1 MTKTTTP
8 EDLEALDRLEQ
19 KVRLLVTE
27 MGRLRTEHAKA
38 AEENHRLSGE
48 LESALAKLS
57 DAEGAEAEMAAMRQE
72 RDQVRSRVAGILEHL
87 EGLDI

>member
-1 MTKTTTP
+1 MTP

-27 MGRLRTEHAKA
+27 LGRLRAEHTKT
-38 AEENHRLSGE
+38 AEENRRLSTE
-48 LESALAKLS
+48 LDSALAKLTE
-57 DAEGAEAEMAAMRQE
+57 AEGASAEMAALRRE

>member
-1 MTKTTTP
+1 MTAG
-8 EDLEALDRLEQ
+8 DLEALDRLEQ

-27 MGRLRTEHAKA
+27 MGRMR
-38 AEENHRLSGE
+38 AEQATQTRENKRLSGE
-48 LESALAKLS
+48 LEAALAKLT
-57 DAEGAEAEMAAMRQE
+57 DAEGTHSEVEALRQE

>member
-1 MTKTTTP
+1 MTL

-19 KVRLLVTE
+19 KVRLLVAE
-27 MGRLRTEHAKA
+27 MGRLRAEHAKQ
-38 AEENHRLSGE
+38 AEENRRLSGE
-48 LESALAKLS
+48 LDAALARL
-57 DAEGAEAEMAAMRQE
+57 AEVEGATAEIADLHRE

>member
-1 MTKTTTP
+1 VTKTMTP

-27 MGRLRTEHAKA
+27 MGRLRAEHATQA
-38 AEENHRLSGE
+38 DENRRLSSE
-48 LESALAKLS
+48 LNAALARLA
-57 DAEGAEAEMAAMRQE
+57 DAEGAGAEMAALRRE

-87 EGLDI
+87 EALDI

>member
-1 MTKTTTP
+1 MTP

-27 MGRLRTEHAKA
+27 LGRLRTEHAKQ
-38 AEENHRLSGE
+38 AEENRRLSGE
-48 LESALAKLS
+48 RDAALAKLA
-57 DAEGAEAEMAAMRQE
+57 DLEGATAEMAVLRRE

-87 EGLDI
+87 EALDI

>member
-1 MTKTTTP
+1 MTP

-19 KVRLLVTE
+19 KVRLLVAE
-27 MGRLRTEHAKA
+27 MGRLRAEHAKQA
-38 AEENHRLSGE
+38 DENRRLSGE
-48 LESALAKLS
+48 LDAALAKLS
-57 DAEGAEAEMAAMRQE
+57 DAEGATAEMAVLRRE

>member
-1 MTKTTTP
+1 MTP

-27 MGRLRTEHAKA
+27 MGRLRAEHAKQ
-38 AEENHRLSGE
+38 AEENLRLSSE
-48 LESALAKLS
+48 LDAARAKLS
-57 DAEGAEAEMAAMRQE
+57 DAESAAAEMAVLRHE

-87 EGLDI
+87 DGLDI

>member
-1 MTKTTTP
+1 MTP

-27 MGRLRTEHAKA
+27 MGRLRAEHAKA
-38 AEENHRLSGE
+38 AGENSRLSEE
-48 LESALAKLS
+48 LASAVARLA
-57 DAEGAEAEMAAMRQE
+57 DAEGTAAETAAMRQE

>member
-1 MTKTTTP
+1 MTP

-27 MGRLRTEHAKA
+27 MGRLRAEQAKT
-38 AEENHRLSGE
+38 AEENRRLSID
-48 LESALAKLS
+48 LEAALAKLS
-57 DAEGAEAEMAAMRQE
+57 DAQSAAADMAAMRQE

>member
-1 MTKTTTP
+1 MTP

-27 MGRLRTEHAKA
+27 MGRSRAEHAKQA
-38 AEENHRLSGE
+38 VENRRLSEE
-48 LESALAKLS
+48 LQSALAKLA
-57 DAEGAEAEMAAMRQE
+57 DAEGAAAAEMAAMRQE

>member
-1 MTKTTTP
+1 MTP

-27 MGRLRTEHAKA
+27 MGRLRAQHTEQ
-38 AEENHRLSGE
+38 AEENRRLSGE
-48 LESALAKLS
+48 LGAALAKLS
-57 DAEGAEAEMAAMRQE
+57 DAEGASAEMAVLRGE

>member
-1 MTKTTTP
+1 MTP

-27 MGRLRTEHAKA
+27 MGRLRAEHATQA
-38 AEENHRLSGE
+38 DENRRLSSE
-48 LESALAKLS
+48 LNAALARLA
-57 DAEGAEAEMAAMRQE
+57 DAEGAGAEMAVLRRE

-87 EGLDI
+87 EALDI

>member
-1 MTKTTTP
+1 MTP

-27 MGRLRTEHAKA
+27 MGRLRAERATQ
-38 AEENHRLSGE
+38 AEENRRLSSE
-48 LESALAKLS
+48 LNAALARLA
-57 DAEGAEAEMAAMRQE
+57 DAEGAGAEMAALRRE

-87 EGLDI
+87 EALDI

>member
-1 MTKTTTP
+1 MTP

-27 MGRLRTEHAKA
+27 MGRFRAEHAKQA
-38 AEENHRLSGE
+38 GENRRLSDE
-48 LESALAKLS
+48 LQSALAKLA
-57 DAEGAEAEMAAMRQE
+57 DAEGAAAEMAAMRQE

>member
-1 MTKTTTP
+1 MTP

-27 MGRLRTEHAKA
+27 MGRLRTEHAKQ
-38 AEENHRLSGE
+38 AEENRRLSDE
-48 LESALAKLS
+48 LETAVAKLS
-57 DAEGAEAEMAAMRQE
+57 DAEGAVAEMAALRQE
-72 RDQVRSRVAGILEHL
+72 RDQVRSRVADILGHL

>member
-1 MTKTTTP
+1 MTP

-27 MGRLRTEHAKA
+27 MGRLRAERATQ
-38 AEENHRLSGE
+38 AEENRRLSSE
-48 LESALAKLS
+48 LNAALARLA
-57 DAEGAEAEMAAMRQE
+57 DAEGAGAEMAVLRRE

-87 EGLDI
+87 EALDI

>member
-1 MTKTTTP
+1 MTP

-27 MGRLRTEHAKA
+27 MGRLRADQATT
-38 AEENHRLSGE
+38 AEENRRLSDE
-48 LESALAKLS
+48 LHSALAKLA
-57 DAEGAEAEMAAMRQE
+57 DAEGAAAAEMATMRQE

>member
-1 MTKTTTP
+1 MTP

-27 MGRLRTEHAKA
+27 MGRLRAEHATQA
-38 AEENHRLSGE
+38 DENRRLSSE
-48 LESALAKLS
+48 LNAALARLA
-57 DAEGAEAEMAAMRQE
+57 DAEGAGAEMAALRRE

-87 EGLDI
+87 EALDI